1 MRYAVSPTVMRES
14 DRQTIVS
21 GTPAVT
27 LLDRA
32 GHALCNAH
40 TWHGKVGIV
49 CGTGNNGGDGYVL
62 ALCLRENGIP
72 CEVILWQNR
81 ASAAGQ
87 VYLDRVRQA
96 GIPVRLWQGEALSG
110 YSQLVDGLFGTGFH
124 GSVDPS
130 AAGLI
135 RAMNNSGAEIVAID
149 IPSGLSG
156 LSGQAAGECVHAD
169 ATVVMGSLKYGDLLG
184 AAKDLCGRVAV
195 CDIGIPIV
203 GNAVCVPDMEDFGAV
218 LRHREH
224 NSHKGTYG
232 YVTIFGG
239 CRLYSGAAKLA
250 NLACTAVRSTME
262 EPEVCDVDTGAR
274 TLAACGK
281 TALHSGCGVVRLA
294 VAASVA
300 PLVGQYVLE
309 STVFPL
315 AENADGGLRYT
326 SDEIE
331 RALSGTT
338 AAAIGMGWGTDPAY
352 AQILTKVLTTY
363 KGRLLIDADGLNTLA
378 RMGEDGQR
386 LLQNTAAE
394 VVLTPHPK
402 EFERL
407 SGVRIADMLA
417 DPIRYAAEY
426 ARKVGATVLLK
437 GTATVVTDGAETY
450 LVDRGCPG
458 MATAGSGDVLSGI
471 LAGLL
476 GYNAPTPKVVACG
489 AYIAGLAG
497 EMAQSASNP
506 ISQTA
511 GDTASHIPQA
521 ITAMLRA
528 AGTL

>member
-1 MRYAVSPTVMRES
+1 
-14 DRQTIVS
+14 
-21 GTPAVT
+21 
-27 LLDRA
+27 
-32 GHALCNAH
+32 
-40 TWHGKVGIV
+40 
-49 CGTGNNGGDGYVL
+49 
-62 ALCLRENGIP
+62 
-72 CEVILWQNR
+72 
-81 ASAAGQ
+81 
-87 VYLDRVRQA
+87 
-96 GIPVRLWQGEALSG
+96 
-110 YSQLVDGLFGTGFH
+110 
-124 GSVDPS
+124 
-130 AAGLI
+130 
-135 RAMNNSGAEIVAID
+135 
-149 IPSGLSG
+149 
-156 LSGQAAGECVHAD
+156 
-169 ATVVMGSLKYGDLLG
+169 
-184 AAKDLCGRVAV
+184 
-195 CDIGIPIV
+195 
-203 GNAVCVPDMEDFGAV
+203 
-218 LRHREH
+218 
-224 NSHKGTYG
+224 
-232 YVTIFGG
+232 
-239 CRLYSGAAKLA
+239 
-250 NLACTAVRSTME
+250 
-262 EPEVCDVDTGAR
+262 
-274 TLAACGK
+274 
-281 TALHSGCGVVRLA
+281 
-294 VAASVA
+294 
-300 PLVGQYVLE
+300 
-309 STVFPL
+309 
-315 AENADGGLRYT
+315 
-326 SDEIE
+326 
-331 RALSGTT
+331 
-338 AAAIGMGWGTDPAY
+338 MGWGTDPAY

-417 DPIRYAAEY
+417 DPIRYAVEY